1 MKAVVAVG
9 ALIVAIVLVLSQ
21 SMYTVDQKQ
30 FAVKFQLGEF
40 IDAKTEAGLYFK
52 APLIQNVKFYDRRL
66 LTLDAPEPDRITTS
80 EKKPLKV
87 DFIAYWRIVD
97 VRKYY
102 QSVTGD
108 EEAAKRRLAQTI
120 RANLAQEINKRTIH
134 EVISTERDKIMT
146 EARQKADADART
158 IGVEVVDV
166 RLRRVE
172 LPDEVLAR
180 VYQRMESERK
190 RVANELRSV
199 GSAES
204 ERNRADADRQREV
217 ILADAYRQA
226 QKIKGEGDAR
236 ATAIYA
242 AAYGQNPEF
251 YWFYRRLEAYKATF
265 KSRND
270 NVLVL
275 DPSSEF
281 LQFPKRPG
289 GMQAAPGSPAK

>member
-1 MKAVVAVG
+1 MKAVVALV

-21 SMYTVDQKQ
+21 VVYTVNQKQ
-30 FAVKFQLGEF
+30 FAVRFQFGEF
-40 IDAKTEAGLYFK
+40 VDAKTEAGLYFK
-52 APLIQNVKFYDRRL
+52 APLVQNVKFYDRQL

-87 DFIAYWRIVD
+87 DFIAYWRIID

-108 EEAAKRRLAQTI
+108 EEAAKQRLAQTI

-172 LPDEVLAR
+172 LPEEVLVR
-180 VYQRMESERK
+180 VYQRMESERQ
-190 RVANELRSV
+190 RVANELRSQ
-199 GSAES
+199 GAAES
-204 ERNRADADRQREV
+204 ERVRADADRQREV
-217 ILADAYRQA
+217 ILGDAYRQA

-236 ATAIYA
+236 ASAIYA
-242 AAYGQNPEF
+242 AAYGRNAEF
-251 YWFYRRLEAYKATF
+251 YRFYRRLEAYKATF
-265 KSRND
+265 KSQDN

-275 DPSSEF
+275 DPSSGF
-281 LQFPKRPG
+281 LQFPKQPG
-289 GMQAAPGSPAK
+289 GMQVAPLPSAK

>member
-1 MKAVVAVG
+1 MKAVLAFAALVVAT
-9 ALIVAIVLVLSQ
+9 ALVLSQ
-21 SMYTVDQKQ
+21 SLYTVDQKQ
-30 FAVKFQLGEF
+30 LAVKFQLGEF
-40 IDAKTEAGLYFK
+40 IDAQTEAGLYFK
-52 APLIQNVKFYDRRL
+52 VPLLQKVKFYDRRL

-80 EKKPLKV
+80 EKMPLKV
-87 DFIAYWRIVD
+87 DFIAYWRIID

-108 EEAAKRRLAQTI
+108 EEAAQRRLAQTI
-120 RANLAQEINKRTIH
+120 RANLAQEINKRTVH

-146 EARQKADADART
+146 EARQKADSDART

-190 RVANELRSV
+190 RVANELRSL
-199 GSAES
+199 GAAES
-204 ERNRADADRQREV
+204 EKIRADADRQREV

-236 ATAIYA
+236 ASAIYA
-242 AAYGQNPEF
+242 KAYGQNPDF
-251 YWFYRRLEAYKATF
+251 YWFYRRLEAYRATF
-265 KSRND
+265 KSQKN

-281 LQFPKRPG
+281 LQFPKQPD
-289 GMQAAPGSPAK
+289 GMQTAPWPSAK

>member
-1 MKAVVAVG
+1 MKTIMPVVA
-9 ALIVAIVLVLSQ
+9 LLVAIVLVLSQ
-21 SMYTVDQKQ
+21 SLYTVDQKQ
-30 FAVKFQLGEF
+30 YAIKFQLGEF
-40 IDAKTEAGLYFK
+40 IEAKTEAGLYFK
-52 APLIQNVKFYDRRL
+52 IPLVQNVKFYDRRL

-134 EVISTERDKIMT
+134 EVISTERNNIMT

-172 LPDEVLAR
+172 LPDEVLAQ

-190 RVANELRSV
+190 RVANELRSM
-199 GSAES
+199 GGAES
-204 ERNRADADRQREV
+204 EKIRADADRQREV
-217 ILADAYRQA
+217 ILADAYNQA
-226 QKIKGEGDAR
+226 QKTKGEGDAK
-236 ATAIYA
+236 ASAIYG

-251 YWFYRRLEAYKATF
+251 YSFYRSLEAYKATF
-265 KSRND
+265 KNKSD
-270 NVLVL
+270 MLVL
-275 DPSSEF
+275 DPNSDF
-281 LQFPKRPG
+281 FKFMQRPG
-289 GMQAAPGSPAK
+289 SAVRPRTK

>member
-1 MKAVVAVG
+1 MKAIMPVVA
-9 ALIVAIVLVLSQ
+9 LLVAIVLVLSQ
-21 SMYTVDQKQ
+21 SLYTVDQKQ
-30 FAVKFQLGEF
+30 YAIKFQLGEF
-40 IDAKTEAGLYFK
+40 IEAKTEAGLYFK
-52 APLIQNVKFYDRRL
+52 IPLVQNVKFYDRRL

-87 DFIAYWRIVD
+87 DFIAYWRIID

-134 EVISTERDKIMT
+134 EVISTERNNIMT

-172 LPDEVLAR
+172 LPDEVLAQ

-190 RVANELRSV
+190 RVANELRSM
-199 GSAES
+199 GGAES
-204 ERNRADADRQREV
+204 EKIRADADRQREV
-217 ILADAYRQA
+217 ILADAYNQA
-226 QKIKGEGDAR
+226 QKTKGEGDAK
-236 ATAIYA
+236 ASAIYG

-251 YWFYRRLEAYKATF
+251 YSFYRSLEAYKASF
-265 KSRND
+265 KNKSD
-270 NVLVL
+270 MLVL
-275 DPSSEF
+275 DPNADF
-281 LQFPKRPG
+281 FKFMRRPAG
-289 GMQAAPGSPAK
+289 GARPPAK

>member
-1 MKAVVAVG
+1 MKAIMPVVA
-9 ALIVAIVLVLSQ
+9 LLVAIVLVLSQ
-21 SMYTVDQKQ
+21 SLYTVDQKQ
-30 FAVKFQLGEF
+30 YAIKFQLGEF
-40 IDAKTEAGLYFK
+40 IEAKTEAGLYFK
-52 APLIQNVKFYDRRL
+52 IPLVQNVKFYDRRQ

-87 DFIAYWRIVD
+87 DFIAYWRIID

-134 EVISTERDKIMT
+134 EVISSERNNIMT

-172 LPDEVLAR
+172 LPDEVLAQ

-190 RVANELRSV
+190 RVANELRSM
-199 GSAES
+199 GGAES
-204 ERNRADADRQREV
+204 EKIRADADRQREV
-217 ILADAYRQA
+217 ILADAYNQA
-226 QKIKGEGDAR
+226 QKTKGEGDAK
-236 ATAIYA
+236 ASAIYG

-251 YWFYRRLEAYKATF
+251 YSFYRSLEAYKASF
-265 KSRND
+265 KNKSD
-270 NVLVL
+270 MLVL
-275 DPSSEF
+275 DPNADF
-281 LQFPKRPG
+281 FKFMHRPG
-289 GMQAAPGSPAK
+289 GGARPPAK

>member
-1 MKAVVAVG
+1 MKAVMPIVA
-9 ALIVAIVLVLSQ
+9 LLVAIVLVLSQ
-21 SMYTVDQKQ
+21 SLYTVDQKQ
-30 FAVKFQLGEF
+30 FAIKFQLGEF
-40 IDAKTEAGLYFK
+40 IEAKTEAGLYAK
-52 APLIQNVKFYDRRL
+52 VPLVQNVKFYDRRL

-146 EARQKADADART
+146 EARQKADSDART

-172 LPDEVLAR
+172 LPDEVLAQ

-190 RVANELRSV
+190 RVANELRSL
-199 GSAES
+199 GAAES
-204 ERNRADADRQREV
+204 EKIRADADRQREV

-226 QKIKGEGDAR
+226 QKVKGEGDAR
-236 ATAIYA
+236 AAAIYA
-242 AAYGQNPEF
+242 AAYGQNPDF
-251 YWFYRRLEAYKATF
+251 FAFYRSLEAYKATF
-265 KSRND
+265 RNKTD
-270 NVLVL
+270 MMVL
-275 DPSSEF
+275 DPNAEF
-281 LQFPKRPG
+281 FRYFRQSGGGQTAPRP
-289 GMQAAPGSPAK
+289 QAK